1 MDQQK
6 ALVKNF
12 IIESFLFGDEE
23 KLKDDTDFFR
33 SGIIDSTGIIELVGF
48 IESSFPL
55 KVEDEELVV
64 NNFSSLNNVSDYLDR
79 KLNSKS

>member
-6 ALVKNF
+6 ELVKNF
-12 IIESFLFGDEE
+12 IIESFLFGEEE
-23 KLKDDTDFFR
+23 KLNDDTDFFR

-48 IESSFPL
+48 IESSFPV

-64 NNFSSLNNVSDYLDR
+64 NNFSSLNNVSAYLDR

>member
-1 MDQQK
+1 MNQQK
-6 ALVKNF
+6 ELVKNF
-12 IIESFLFGDEE
+12 IVDNFLFGDEE
-23 KLKDDTDFFR
+23 KIKDDTDFFR

-64 NNFSSLNNVSDYLDR
+64 NNFSTLNNVSAYLDR

>member
-6 ALVKNF
+6 ELVKNF

-48 IESSFPL
+48 IESSFPV

-64 NNFSSLNNVSDYLDR
+64 NNFSSLNSVAAYLDR
-79 KLNSKS
+79 KLNSNP

>member
-1 MDQQK
+1 MGQQK
-6 ALVKNF
+6 ELVKNF
-12 IIESFLFGDEE
+12 IVENFLFGDEE
-23 KLKDDTDFFR
+23 KIKDDTDFFR

-48 IESSFPL
+48 IESSFPV

-64 NNFSSLNNVSDYLDR
+64 NNFSSLNNVSAYLDR

>member
-6 ALVKNF
+6 ELVKNF
-12 IIESFLFGDEE
+12 IIESFLFGEEE

-48 IESSFPL
+48 IESSFPV

-64 NNFSSLNNVSDYLDR
+64 NNFSSLNNVSAYLDR

>member
-1 MDQQK
+1 MDQHK
-6 ALVKNF
+6 ELVKNF

-48 IESSFPL
+48 IESSFPV

-64 NNFSSLNNVSDYLDR
+64 NNFSSLNSVSAYLDR